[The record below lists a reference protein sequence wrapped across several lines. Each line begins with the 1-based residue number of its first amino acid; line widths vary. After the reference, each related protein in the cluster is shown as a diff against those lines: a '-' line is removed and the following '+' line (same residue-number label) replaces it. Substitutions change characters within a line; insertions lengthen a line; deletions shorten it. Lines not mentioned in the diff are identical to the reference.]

1 MLRIGKVTK
10 ISLLISAIFLMFLVT
25 PVSAQGWVQTKTTC
39 EIPPNKFGNP
49 NLEIMSIGDT
59 YTNQAGNYLYKCCLG
74 NIVIGQPG
82 SNMIKNMDCPTAQA
96 QPNVSL
102 IAPGSAAVNPLALKP
117 QSITNSPYTVC
128 IQEAGLP
135 SLAVPEKDANGNLTG
150 NIDDSKNVAAHPVN
164 LNDAIYA
171 ACFNCIKNN
180 ASPYGN
186 IWTGIGCIKGTEEGI
201 ANTLMRIIYGVGLVF
216 ILIRIIIAGYLIQF
230 GSSPEQIKENK
241 QAIVNAFIALIV
253 GTGGVVIA
261 RYIGYDIL
269 GLGNF
274 LPGLPTVI

>member
-10 ISLLISAIFLMFLVT
+10 ISLIVTTLLLGFLVS
-25 PVSAQGWVQTKTTC
+25 PVSAQSWTQTKTGC
-39 EIPPNKFGNP
+39 EIQPGAFGNS
-49 NLEIMSIGDT
+49 NLERMSIGDT
-59 YTNQAGNYLYKCCLG
+59 NTNQQGNYLYKCCVG
-74 NIVIGQPG
+74 NIVNGPQG
-82 SNMIKNMDCPTAQA
+82 STLIRNMDCPTAQA
-96 QPNVSL
+96 QAGVSL
-102 IAPGSAAVNPLALKP
+102 VAPGPAVVNPLALKP

-150 NIDDSKNVAAHPVN
+150 AIDDSKNVAAHSTN
-164 LNDAIYA
+164 LSNSIYA
-171 ACFNCIKNN
+171 ACFNCIKDN

-230 GSSPEQIKENK
+230 GSNPDQIKENK
-241 QAIVNAFIALIV
+241 QAIINALIALVV

-274 LPGLPTVI
+274 LPGLPKVI